1 MILLQEIG
9 RLPRISEISKKQNMN
24 NGKARQGAKYKLLTA
39 SFLRQTVMLF
49 AYLKYD
55 HQEISNAK
63 RC

>member
-1 MILLQEIG
+1 
-9 RLPRISEISKKQNMN
+9 MN

-63 RC
+63 RR

>member
-9 RLPRISEISKKQNMN
+9 RLPRISEISKQNLN
-24 NGKARQGAKYKLLTA
+24 NGKARQGAKYKLVTA
-39 SFLRQTVMLF
+39 SFLPQTVMLF

-63 RC
+63 RR